1 MRISDLISDV
11 CSSVLLGLLRTPLP
25 QEASLIETR
34 LYKHDRLMVALPK
47 THALAR
53 QRSIAPKQL
62 AGESFVAFSRE
73 KVPAAHAPLIS
84 ACNDA
89 AFSPDITKD
98 ERKRCV

>member
-11 CSSVLLGLLRTPLP
+11 CSSVLLGLLLTPLP

-53 QRSIAPKQL
+53 LRSIALKQL

-73 KVPAAHAPLIS
+73 KVPAAHAQLIS
-84 ACNDA
+84 ACNKA
-89 AFSPDITKD
+89 GSYPDL
-98 ERKRCV
+98 EQE